1 MTATAHAASDQEGR
15 TVEIDIPARFYRLS
29 SSHWHW
35 VAAITKTARWAMSKA
50 EGVLDAMSVTGIDAF
65 FDFVDYPL
73 YVVTVGTPDT
83 ELSGCLAG
91 FVTQCSIDP
100 PNLLVCVSKENHTL
114 RVARQSSF
122 MGIHLLACDQVNV
135 ARLFAEETGDR
146 VDKFAS
152 AAWRMGPFGAP
163 ILAEVAVAM
172 EAKVLGHHS
181 VGDHDAFLVQG
192 LGAIAGKR
200 ESSLLTSRNSPRLNA
215 GHPA

>member
-1 MTATAHAASDQEGR
+1 
-15 TVEIDIPARFYRLS
+15 
-29 SSHWHW
+29 
-35 VAAITKTARWAMSKA
+35 MSKA
-50 EGVLDAMSVTGIDAF
+50 EAVLEAMSVTGIDAF
-65 FDFVDYPL
+65 VDFVDYPL

-100 PNLLVCVSKENHTL
+100 PNFLVCVSRENHTL
-114 RVARQSSF
+114 QVARRSSF
-122 MGIHLLACDQVNV
+122 MGIHLLGCDQVNV
-135 ARLFAEETGDR
+135 ARLFAEQTGDR

-152 AAWRMGPFGAP
+152 VAWRMGPFGAP

-172 EAKVLGHHS
+172 EAKVLGHGS

-200 ESSLLTSRNSPRLNA
+200 ESALLTSRNSPRLHA